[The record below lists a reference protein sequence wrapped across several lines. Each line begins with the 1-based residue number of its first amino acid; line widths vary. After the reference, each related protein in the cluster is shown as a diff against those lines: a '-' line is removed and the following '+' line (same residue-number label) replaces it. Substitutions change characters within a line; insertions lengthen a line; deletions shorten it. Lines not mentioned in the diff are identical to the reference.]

1 MYRQGLMAGDYYG
14 RRNLAAGDPGLFGFL
29 GRTLGGAIKG
39 FIGGGP
45 LGALTGAAKGAL
57 GQHPVLR
64 QNPIGATLAPAAQML
79 PSFPTLMGPGP
90 GRPVPG
96 IKGVIQ
102 RALPGGETGHA
113 KRRRLNVTNP
123 KALRR
128 AIRRARGFEKLAL
141 KTIRLVNPQRRGR
154 FGGFKSGR
162 KKA

>member
-79 PSFPTLMGPGP
+79 HVLLEDHFNRHGVCLLSPS
-90 GRPVPG
+90 
-96 IKGVIQ
+96 
-102 RALPGGETGHA
+102 
-113 KRRRLNVTNP
+113 
-123 KALRR
+123 
-128 AIRRARGFEKLAL
+128 RRARAQSVGPA
-141 KTIRLVNPQRRGR
+141 
-154 FGGFKSGR
+154 
-162 KKA
+162 